1 MNRLSE
7 HQTQT
12 EVIMSL
18 ASLVLVINCGS
29 SSLKFSVI
37 PRNADTPLLSGLAE
51 KLGLKEACI
60 SFKDAAGNKT
70 IECLTESSHHSALQ
84 ALFARLDDLALLPQ
98 ICAIGHRVAH
108 GGSDFKQS
116 VLLTA
121 AVITRIREL
130 SALAPLHNPANLI
143 GIDTAMSLL
152 PDLPQVAVFDTA
164 FHQTLPPAAY
174 TYAIPLKY
182 QQYYQVRRYGF
193 HGTSHRFVAAEA
205 VTRLHLDPANHGLL
219 IAHLGNGS
227 SVCAVKNG
235 KSVDTSMGMTPLE
248 GLVMGT
254 RCGDLDLGA
263 AAYIARCTG
272 QTIESLY
279 KMANNESGLLG
290 LSGLSSDC
298 RTLQE
303 ARCKGDPR
311 ATLAIDV
318 MVHRLARHL
327 GAHLA
332 SLHRFDAL
340 IFTGGIGENS
350 ALVRDLTAQK
360 LAVFG
365 IRLDTVKNE
374 RTCAGR
380 DGVISLPGS
389 PIVAV
394 IATNEE
400 KMIAQD
406 ASAISSAVSAVV

>member
-1 MNRLSE
+1 
-7 HQTQT
+7 
-12 EVIMSL
+12 MSL

-29 SSLKFSVI
+29 SSLKFSVF
-37 PRNADTPLLSGLAE
+37 PRNEDAPLLSGLAE
-51 KLGLKEACI
+51 KLGLQDACI
-60 SFKDAAGNKT
+60 TFKDAAGNKT
-70 IECLTESSHHSALQ
+70 TELLNEASHTSALK
-84 ALFARLDDLALLPQ
+84 ALFTRLDSLALLPRLF
-98 ICAIGHRVAH
+98 AIGHRVAH

-116 VLLTA
+116 VLLTPS
-121 AVITRIREL
+121 VIARIREL
-130 SALAPLHNPANLI
+130 SALAPLHNPANLV
-143 GIDTAMSLL
+143 GIEAAMSLL
-152 PDLPQVAVFDTA
+152 PTLAQVAVFDTA

-174 TYAIPLKY
+174 TYAIPLEY
-182 QQYYQVRRYGF
+182 QQQYQVRRYGF
-193 HGTSHRFVAAEA
+193 HGTSHRFIAAEA
-205 VTRLHLDPANHGLL
+205 VARLNLDPKNHGIL

-235 KSVDTSMGMTPLE
+235 ESVDTSMGMTPLE

-254 RCGDLDLGA
+254 RCGDLDFGA
-263 AAYIARCTG
+263 AAYIAHTTG
-272 QTIESLY
+272 QTLDALY
-279 KMANNESGLLG
+279 KMVNNESGLLG

-303 ARCKGDPR
+303 ARSNGCSR

-350 ALVRDLTAQK
+350 ALVRELTAQR

-365 IRLDTVKNE
+365 VRLDTAKNAHVF
-374 RTCAGR
+374 AGR
-380 DGVISLPGS
+380 DGVISLPDS

-394 IATNEE
+394 IPTNEE

-406 ASAISSAVSAVV
+406 AAAISSALSAVA

>member
-1 MNRLSE
+1 
-7 HQTQT
+7 
-12 EVIMSL
+12 MSL

-29 SSLKFSVI
+29 SSLKFSLI
-37 PRNADTPLLSGLAE
+37 PLDEETPLLSGLAE
-51 KLGLKEACI
+51 KLGLTDACI
-60 SFKDAAGNKT
+60 TFKDAAGGKT
-70 IECLTESSHHSALQ
+70 TARLAESTHNSALKT
-84 ALFARLDDLALLPQ
+84 LFSRLDNMGMLEHV
-98 ICAIGHRVAH
+98 CAIGHRVAH
-108 GGSDFKQS
+108 GGRDFKQS
-116 VLLTA
+116 VLLTPS
-121 AVITRIREL
+121 VIARICEL

-143 GIDTAMSLL
+143 GIEATLSLL
-152 PDLPQVAVFDTA
+152 PQLPQVAVFDTA
-164 FHQTLPPAAY
+164 FHQTLPPEAY
-174 TYAIPLKY
+174 TYAIPLEY
-182 QQYYQVRRYGF
+182 QQKYQVRRYGF
-193 HGTSHRFVAAEA
+193 HGTSHRFIAAEA
-205 VTRLHLDPANHGLL
+205 VARLNLDPDDHGIL

-279 KMANNESGLLG
+279 KMANNDSGLLG

-298 RTLQE
+298 RTLQD
-303 ARCKGDPR
+303 ARSKGDPR

-350 ALVRDLTAQK
+350 ALVRELTARR
-360 LAVFG
+360 LAIFG
-365 IRLDTVKNE
+365 IRLDTAKNAQIV
-374 RTCAGR
+374 AGR
-380 DGVISLPGS
+380 EGVISLPGS
-389 PIVAV
+389 PVVAV
-394 IATNEE
+394 IPTNEE

-406 ASAISSAVSAVV
+406 AAGLSASFEGAA

>member
-1 MNRLSE
+1 
-7 HQTQT
+7 
-12 EVIMSL
+12 MSS

-29 SSLKFSVI
+29 SSLKFSVF
-37 PRNADTPLLSGLAE
+37 PRNEDAPVLSGLAE
-51 KLGLKEACI
+51 KLGLPDACI
-60 SFKDAAGNKT
+60 TFKDAAGKHT
-70 IECLTESSHHSALQ
+70 ASLAQSSHESALR
-84 ALFARLDDLALLPQ
+84 ALFARLDAQALLPRV
-98 ICAIGHRVAH
+98 CAIGHRVAH

-121 AVITRIREL
+121 PVIARIREL
-130 SALAPLHNPANLI
+130 STLAPLHNPANLI
-143 GIDTAMSLL
+143 GIESAMSLL
-152 PDLPQVAVFDTA
+152 PALPQVAVFDTA
-164 FHQTLPPAAY
+164 FHQTLAPEAY
-174 TYAIPLKY
+174 TYAIPLEY
-182 QQYYQVRRYGF
+182 QQKHQVRRYGF
-193 HGTSHRFVAAEA
+193 HGTSHRFIAAEA
-205 VTRLHLDPANHGLL
+205 VSRLGLDPDNHGIL

-254 RCGDLDLGA
+254 RCGDLDFGA
-263 AAYIARCTG
+263 AAYIAAATG
-272 QTIESLY
+272 QSMDALN
-279 KMANNESGLLG
+279 KMVNSESGLLG

-303 ARCKGDPR
+303 ARSNGCPR

-350 ALVRDLTAQK
+350 ALVRELTLQR
-360 LAVFG
+360 LGVFG
-365 IRLDTVKNE
+365 VRLDAAKN
-374 RTCAGR
+374 AQMVGGR
-380 DGVISLPGS
+380 EGTISLPGS
-389 PIVAV
+389 PVVAV
-394 IATNEE
+394 IPTNEE

-406 ASAISSAVSAVV
+406 AASLALSCAEFA

>member
-1 MNRLSE
+1 
-7 HQTQT
+7 
-12 EVIMSL
+12 MSS
-18 ASLVLVINCGS
+18 AALVLVINCGS

-37 PRNADTPLLSGLAE
+37 PRGQDAPLLSGIAE
-51 KLGLKEACI
+51 KLGLEDACMT
-60 SFKDAAGNKT
+60 FKDAEGNKT
-70 IECLTESSHHSALQ
+70 TG
-84 ALFARLDDLALLPQ
+84 RLDDASHHCALTTLFATLESQALLARV
-98 ICAIGHRVAH
+98 CAIGHRVAH

-116 VLLTA
+116 VRLTA
-121 AVITRIREL
+121 SVIRRIREL

-143 GIDTAMSLL
+143 GIETAMTLL
-152 PDLPQVAVFDTA
+152 PELPQVAVFDTA
-164 FHQTLPPAAY
+164 FHQTLPPEAY
-174 TYAIPLKY
+174 TYAIPLEY
-182 QQYYQVRRYGF
+182 LQQHQVRRYGF
-193 HGTSHRFVAAEA
+193 HGTSHRFIAAEA
-205 VTRLHLDPANHGLL
+205 VTRLKLDPANHGIL

-235 KSVDTSMGMTPLE
+235 QSVDTSMGMTPLE

-254 RCGDLDLGA
+254 RCGDLDFGA

-279 KMANNESGLLG
+279 HMVNNDAGLFG

-303 ARCKGDPR
+303 ARSTGDPR

-350 ALVRDLTAQK
+350 ALVRELTAK
-360 LAVFG
+360 RLAIFG
-365 IRLDTVKNE
+365 VHLDSVKNAQMV
-374 RTCAGR
+374 AGR
-380 DGVISLPGS
+380 EGVISLPGH

-394 IATNEE
+394 IPTNEE
-400 KMIAQD
+400 QMIAQD
-406 ASAISSAVSAVV
+406 AAALSARLENVA

>member
-1 MNRLSE
+1 
-7 HQTQT
+7 
-12 EVIMSL
+12 MSS

-37 PRNADTPLLSGLAE
+37 PRNQETPELSGLAE
-51 KLGLKEACI
+51 KLGLREAGI
-60 SFKDAAGNKT
+60 TFKDAQGKT
-70 IECLTESSHHSALQ
+70 TRGLPDGASHTCALE
-84 ALFARLDDLALLPQ
+84 ALFARLAEQALLPQ
-98 ICAIGHRVAH
+98 VCAIGHRVAH
-108 GGSDFKQS
+108 GGNDFKHS
-116 VLLTA
+116 VRLTA
-121 AVITRIREL
+121 PVIERIREL

-143 GIDTAMSLL
+143 GIEAAMALL
-152 PDLPQVAVFDTA
+152 PELPQVAVFDTA
-164 FHQTLPPAAY
+164 FHQTLPPEAY
-174 TYAIPLKY
+174 TYAIPLEY
-182 QQYYQVRRYGF
+182 LHQHQVRRYGF
-193 HGTSHRFVAAEA
+193 HGTSHRFIAAEA
-205 VTRLHLDPANHGLL
+205 VERLGLNPTNHGLL

-235 KSVDTSMGMTPLE
+235 QSVDTSMGMTPLE

-254 RCGDLDLGA
+254 RCGDLDFGA

-279 KMANNESGLLG
+279 KMVNNEAGLFG

-303 ARCKGDPR
+303 ARGNGDPR
-311 ATLAIDV
+311 ASLAIDV

-350 ALVRDLTAQK
+350 ALIRELTAER
-360 LAVFG
+360 LAIFG
-365 IRLDTVKNE
+365 VQLDAARNAQMF
-374 RTCAGR
+374 AGR
-380 DGVISLPGS
+380 QGIISRPGS

-400 KMIAQD
+400 RMIAED
-406 ASAISSAVSAVV
+406 AAALAPLLEGAA

>member
-1 MNRLSE
+1 
-7 HQTQT
+7 
-12 EVIMSL
+12 MSL

-29 SSLKFSVI
+29 SSLKFSAI
-37 PRNADTPLLSGLAE
+37 PLNDDAPVLSGLAE
-51 KLGLKEACI
+51 KLGLAEASI
-60 SFKDAAGNKT
+60 TIKDAAGNKAT
-70 IECLTESSHHSALQ
+70 ERLTDASHSCALKT
-84 ALFARLDDLALLPQ
+84 LFTKLEHLALLSRV
-98 ICAIGHRVAH
+98 CAIGHRVAH
-108 GGSDFKQS
+108 GGSHFKRS
-116 VLLTA
+116 VLLTDD
-121 AVITRIREL
+121 VISRIREL
-130 SALAPLHNPANLI
+130 SVLAPLHNPANLT
-143 GIDTAMSLL
+143 GIDAAMSLL
-152 PDLPQVAVFDTA
+152 PHLPQVAVFDTA

-174 TYAIPLKY
+174 TYAIPLVY
-182 QQYYQVRRYGF
+182 QQQHQVRRYGF
-193 HGTSHRFVAAEA
+193 HGTSHRFIAAEA
-205 VTRLHLDPANHGLL
+205 VARLNLDPADHGII

-235 KSVDTSMGMTPLE
+235 RSVDTSMGMTPLE

-254 RCGDLDLGA
+254 RCGDLDFGA

-279 KMANNESGLLG
+279 KMVNNDSGLLG

-303 ARCKGDPR
+303 ARSNGDSG

-327 GAHLA
+327 GAHLT

-350 ALVRDLTAQK
+350 ALVRELTSQR

-365 IRLDTVKNE
+365 VQLDTVKNAQLS
-374 RTCAGR
+374 AGHE
-380 DGVISLPGS
+380 GVISVSGS

-394 IATNEE
+394 IPTNEE

-406 ASAISSAVSAVV
+406 AAALCCAFEGVA

>member
-1 MNRLSE
+1 MP
-7 HQTQT
+7 
-12 EVIMSL
+12 I

-29 SSLKFSVI
+29 SSLKFSAI
-37 PRNADTPLLSGLAE
+37 PLNEDAPILSGLAE
-51 KLGLKEACI
+51 KLGLADACI
-60 SFKDAAGNKT
+60 TFKDAAGNKT
-70 IECLTESSHHSALQ
+70 TERLTGSSHICALKT
-84 ALFARLDDLALLPQ
+84 LFGKLERQALLPHL
-98 ICAIGHRVAH
+98 CAIGHRVAH

-116 VLLTA
+116 VLLNDS
-121 AVITRIREL
+121 VIKRIREL
-130 SALAPLHNPANLI
+130 SALAPLHNPANLT
-143 GIDTAMSLL
+143 GIDAAMSLL
-152 PDLPQVAVFDTA
+152 PHLPQVAVFDTA
-164 FHQTLPPAAY
+164 FHQTLPPEAY
-174 TYAIPLKY
+174 TYAIPLLY
-182 QQYYQVRRYGF
+182 QQQHQVRRYGF
-193 HGTSHRFVAAEA
+193 HGTSHRYIAADAVA
-205 VTRLHLDPANHGLL
+205 RLNLDPADHGLL

-279 KMANNESGLLG
+279 KMANNDSGLLG
-290 LSGLSSDC
+290 LSGISSDC

-303 ARCKGDPR
+303 ARSHGDPR

-350 ALVRDLTAQK
+350 ALVRELTAQR

-365 IRLDTVKNE
+365 VHLDTEKNAQIF
-374 RTCAGR
+374 AGR
-380 DGVISLPGS
+380 EGVISLPGS

-394 IATNEE
+394 IPTNEE
-400 KMIAQD
+400 KMIAED
-406 ASAISSAVSAVV
+406 AAALSFAFESAA

>member
-1 MNRLSE
+1 
-7 HQTQT
+7 
-12 EVIMSL
+12 MSS

-37 PRNADTPLLSGLAE
+37 PRNQHTPVLSGIAE
-51 KLGLKEACI
+51 KLGLQDASI
-60 SFKDAAGNKT
+60 TFKDAAGDKT
-70 IECLTESSHHSALQ
+70 SEALQGASHNCALQ
-84 ALFARLDDLALLPQ
+84 ALFVRLDALALLPDVG
-98 ICAIGHRVAH
+98 AIGHRVAH
-108 GGSDFKQS
+108 GGSDFKHS
-116 VLLTA
+116 VRLTPT
-121 AVITRIREL
+121 VIERIREL

-143 GIDTAMSLL
+143 GIEAAMALL
-152 PDLPQVAVFDTA
+152 PELPQVAVFDTA
-164 FHQTLPPAAY
+164 FHQTLPPEAY
-174 TYAIPLKY
+174 TYAIPLTY
-182 QQYYQVRRYGF
+182 LQQLQVRRYGF
-193 HGTSHRFVAAEA
+193 HGTSHRFIAAEA
-205 VTRLHLDPANHGLL
+205 VERLGLDPTDHGIL

-235 KSVDTSMGMTPLE
+235 HSVDTSMGMTPLE

-279 KMANNESGLLG
+279 NMVNNEAGLFG

-303 ARCKGDPR
+303 ARSHGDPR

-350 ALVRDLTAQK
+350 ALVRELTAK
-360 LAVFG
+360 RLAIFG
-365 IRLDTVKNE
+365 VQLDPDSNVQMFG
-374 RTCAGR
+374 GR
-380 DGVISLPGS
+380 QGIISRPES
-389 PIVAV
+389 PVVAV
-394 IATNEE
+394 IPTNEE
-400 KMIAQD
+400 QMIAQD
-406 ASAISSAVSAVV
+406 AAALAPQLEGAA

>member
-1 MNRLSE
+1 
-7 HQTQT
+7 
-12 EVIMSL
+12 MSL

-37 PRNADTPLLSGLAE
+37 PRDDDAPLLSGLAE
-51 KLGLKEACI
+51 KLGLQDACMT
-60 SFKDAAGNKT
+60 FKDAAGNKT
-70 IECLTESSHHSALQ
+70 TESLTEASHHCALKT
-84 ALFARLDDLALLPQ
+84 LFAKLDSLALLPRV
-98 ICAIGHRVAH
+98 CAIGHRVAH
-108 GGSDFKQS
+108 GGSDFTRS
-116 VLLTA
+116 VRLTA
-121 AVITRIREL
+121 SVIARIRAL
-130 SALAPLHNPANLI
+130 SALAPLHNPANLT
-143 GIDTAMSLL
+143 GIEATFALL
-152 PDLPQVAVFDTA
+152 PSLPQVAVFDTA
-164 FHQTLPPAAY
+164 FHQTLSAEAY
-174 TYAIPLKY
+174 TYAIPLAY
-182 QQYYQVRRYGF
+182 QEQHQVRRYGF

-205 VTRLHLDPANHGLL
+205 VARLNLDPADHGIL

-254 RCGDLDLGA
+254 RCGDLDFGA
-263 AAYIARCTG
+263 AVYIAHATG
-272 QTIESLY
+272 QSLDELY
-279 KMANNESGLLG
+279 KMVNNQSGLLG
-290 LSGLSSDC
+290 ISGLSSDC

-303 ARCKGDPR
+303 ARSQGCSR

-327 GAHLA
+327 GGHLA

-350 ALVRDLTAQK
+350 ALVRELTARR

-365 IRLDTVKNE
+365 VQLDAQKNAQM
-374 RTCAGR
+374 CGGQQ
-380 DGVISLPGS
+380 GVISRPDS

-394 IATNEE
+394 IPTNEE

-406 ASAISSAVSAVV
+406 AAAIAATV